1 MVYLTTSKP
10 TVQYKKKKNKKHQ
23 KVVKTLNLEMK
34 VKGLILKE
42 EAIREGF
49 HTINTSK
56 YLENMSI
63 RAKKP
68 HIKHIK
74 DYMELTYLK
83 TWLQH

>member
-42 EAIREGF
+42 EATREGF
-49 HTINTSK
+49 HTKNTPK

-63 RAKKP
+63 RQRSHK
-68 HIKHIK
+68 
-74 DYMELTYLK
+74 
-83 TWLQH
+83 